1 VKTRAAERKKNAK
14 ERGMRRD
21 TGLLIMVSALVA
33 GAAQAAEIQI
43 TEDAFI
49 RNGTYTNSNYGA
61 NNTTRVR
68 SHNPGATCKTYL
80 EVDVTSALST
90 GQTFINAKVKLTA
103 AATAAWTGPIG
114 LRIYGI
120 VDNSD
125 VWEEG
130 AVTWANAPKN
140 DTGSN
145 FAPLD
150 AGVRTV
156 LLGTVI
162 VKPGQFNAGSVWTFS
177 GAELDRYLNWT
188 AGNIADPYGN
198 GASTDKKATFIIGAV
213 QTGPNFD
220 FYSSENREG
229 NGPVLSY
236 EVESVPIILGMV
248 FCREEDL
255 VPRKKI

>member
-1 VKTRAAERKKNAK
+1 
-14 ERGMRRD
+14 
-21 TGLLIMVSALVA
+21 
-33 GAAQAAEIQI
+33 
-43 TEDAFI
+43 
-49 RNGTYTNSNYGA
+49 
-61 NNTTRVR
+61 
-68 SHNPGATCKTYL
+68 
-80 EVDVTSALST
+80 
-90 GQTFINAKVKLTA
+90 
-103 AATAAWTGPIG
+103 